1 MEAWEQKEEV
11 VTDAREGEMIAS
23 HKFPI
28 PADELIQR
36 TKLYLA
42 KNQYGIN
49 EPDMLAEDF
58 EFVGQVIG
66 PLDKATFIRQL
77 GQFDLLVAFPDV
89 KVRWH
94 HFRVDP
100 YDASRVWFTGRSMAT
115 NLGAVPPLISEATN
129 KAYESPPEACSLRFN
144 ERGQVRL
151 CFKLTVRPSFN
162 QDPLL
167 DSSIYGRYIIC
178 RCSATPRWWSTPQAT
193 SSTGARE
200 IREVAEDCWDHSMPS
215 ARGFLSLRPS
225 PTSGPGNGNSSRG
238 SGRLWP
244 EMVRNEMYLCNPF
257 DAGIT
262 LAEKALLQEV
272 PM

>member
-1 MEAWEQKEEV
+1 ALATIEMPRRRWLLLALALGTASLSFVSRFPTRSTTPSRTRRTRLGALTKEELEAVKAWEQKEEV
-11 VTDAREGEMIAS
+11 VTDVREGDMIAS

-28 PADELIQR
+28 PAEELIQR

-42 KNQYGIN
+42 KNQYGIK

-100 YDASRVWFTGRSMAT
+100 YDASRVWFTGRSMGT

-144 ERGQVRL
+144 EQGQVVEYTAGYVMDRRQGNTGGRGGL
-151 CFKLTVRPSFN
+151 LGPLYAIGKGFPFPEAQPYEWSWQRKLFTWLGEALAG
-162 QDPLL
+162 D
-167 DSSIYGRYIIC
+167 
-178 RCSATPRWWSTPQAT
+178 
-193 SSTGARE
+193 
-200 IREVAEDCWDHSMPS
+200 
-215 ARGFLSLRPS
+215 
-225 PTSGPGNGNSSRG
+225 GP
-238 SGRLWP
+238 
-244 EMVRNEMYLCNPF
+244 
-257 DAGIT
+257 
-262 LAEKALLQEV
+262 K
-272 PM
+272 

>member
-1 MEAWEQKEEV
+1 MKAWEQKEEV
-11 VTDAREGEMIAS
+11 VTDVREGDMIAS

-28 PADELIQR
+28 PAEELIQR

-42 KNQYGIN
+42 KNQYGIK

-100 YDASRVWFTGRSMAT
+100 YDASRVWFTGRSMGT

-144 ERGQVRL
+144 EQGQVG
-151 CFKLTVRPSFN
+151 FPSKW
-162 QDPLL
+162 PYLAK
-167 DSSIYGRYIIC
+167 
-178 RCSATPRWWSTPQAT
+178 ATKGPGVEEVSYYNMWSETRRWWSTLRAT
-193 SSTGARE
+193 SWTAARE
-200 IREVAEDCWDHSMPS
+200 TREVGEDCWDHSMPS
-215 ARGFLSLRPS
+215 ARGFPSPRPS
-225 PTSGPGNGNSSRG
+225 PTSGPGSGNSSPG
-238 SGRLWP
+238 LGRLWP
-244 EMVRNEMYLCNPF
+244 EMVRNEIWELCCMIESR
-257 DAGIT
+257 A
-262 LAEKALLQEV
+262 
-272 PM
+272 